1 MKVMNYATRDVVTIT
16 PSASIDRAISLM
28 EERGIHHLVV
38 VHDDRVVGMVSD
50 RDILIST
57 GWMLSVERRT
67 IPMGTEKGHV
77 IGPTIV
83 EQIMSRPAVCL
94 SREQNARE
102 AAILMVG
109 HRISALP
116 IMQAGRLVGVLSDA
130 DLMKWLGEMDLTDGK
145 VGRFLT
151 RPIGDLMRAHVITV
165 TPESLLVEVTDIFR
179 RRRIRHVPVVND
191 GLVVGIISDRDVRRS
206 LGWSSVRE
214 VQADQRN
221 PAADVRFPCT
231 AGDIMQRQVLW
242 TERSTTLK
250 DALRMLIDK
259 HIHSLPV
266 IDRGTLAGIITQT
279 DFIRAVAREDLL

>member
-1 MKVMNYATRDVVTIT
+1 MNAMIYATKDVVTIA

-38 VHDDRVVGMVSD
+38 VENDRVVGMLSD

-67 IPMGTEKGHV
+67 ASGAMRRGEV
-77 IGPTIV
+77 IGPTVV
-83 EQIMSRPAVCL
+83 EQIMSRPVVCL
-94 SREQNARE
+94 MREQNARE

-116 IMQAGRLVGVLSDA
+116 VLQAGRLVAIVSDV
-130 DLMKWLGEMDLTDGK
+130 DLMKWLMELAAGDNA
-145 VGRFLT
+145 VGRFLR
-151 RPIGDLMRAHVITV
+151 RPVVDLMRAQVTTV
-165 TPESLLVEVTDIFR
+165 TPENLLVEVTDIFR
-179 RRRIRHVPVVND
+179 RRRVRHVPVVDD

-214 VQADQRN
+214 AQAEQENQGSEIRS
-221 PAADVRFPCT
+221 PCT
-231 AGDIMQRQVLW
+231 AADIMQRQVLW
-242 TERSTTLK
+242 TQRSATLH
-250 DALRMLIDK
+250 DALRILVDK

-266 IDRGTLAGIITQT
+266 IEKGRLTGIITQT

>member
-1 MKVMNYATRDVVTIT
+1 MNYATKDLVTVA
-16 PSASIDRAISLM
+16 PSASIDRGISLM
-28 EERGIHHLVV
+28 EEHGIHHLVV
-38 VHDDRVVGMVSD
+38 VHDGRIVGMVSD

-67 IPMGTEKGHV
+67 VAVGTEKGHV
-77 IGPTIV
+77 IGPAIV
-83 EQIMSRPAVCL
+83 EQIMSRPPVCL

-116 IMQAGRLVGVLSDA
+116 VLQAGRLVGVLSDA
-130 DLMKWLGEMDLTDGK
+130 DLMKWLTELAAMDNTI
-145 VGRFLT
+145 GRFLG
-151 RPIGDLMRAHVITV
+151 RPVGDLMRAQVITV
-165 TPESLLVEVTDIFR
+165 NPESLLVEVTDIFR
-179 RRRIRHVPVVND
+179 RRRVRHVPVVND
-191 GLVVGIISDRDVRRS
+191 GLVVGIVSDRDVRRS
-206 LGWSSVRE
+206 LGWSNIRDLQTDRE
-214 VQADQRN
+214 N
-221 PAADVRFPCT
+221 HAADLRFPCT

-266 IDRGTLAGIITQT
+266 LEMGKLTGIITQT
-279 DFIRAVAREDLL
+279 DFVRAVAREDLL

>member
-1 MKVMNYATRDVVTIT
+1 
-16 PSASIDRAISLM
+16 
-28 EERGIHHLVV
+28 
-38 VHDDRVVGMVSD
+38 
-50 RDILIST
+50 
-57 GWMLSVERRT
+57 
-67 IPMGTEKGHV
+67 
-77 IGPTIV
+77 
-83 EQIMSRPAVCL
+83 MSRPAVCL

-116 IMQAGRLVGVLSDA
+116 VLQAGRLVGILSDA
-130 DLMKWLGEMDLTDGK
+130 DLMKWLDALTLTDDAVK
-145 VGRFLT
+145 RFLL
-151 RPIGDLMRAHVITV
+151 RPVGDLMRAHVITV

-214 VQADQRN
+214 AQADQRN
-221 PAADVRFPCT
+221 HAADVRFPCT

-266 IDRGTLAGIITQT
+266 IEKGRLTGIITQT

>member
-1 MKVMNYATRDVVTIT
+1 MNYATKDLVTVA
-16 PSASIDRAISLM
+16 PSASIDRGISLM
-28 EERGIHHLVV
+28 EEHGIHHLVV
-38 VHDDRVVGMVSD
+38 VQDGRVIGMVSD

-67 IPMGTEKGHV
+67 VAVGTEKGHV
-77 IGPTIV
+77 IGPKTV

-94 SREQNARE
+94 AREQNARE

-116 IMQAGRLVGVLSDA
+116 VLQAGRLVGVLSDA
-130 DLMKWLGEMDLTDGK
+130 DLMKWLTELAAMDNTI
-145 VGRFLT
+145 GRFLG
-151 RPIGDLMRAHVITV
+151 RPVGDLMRAQVITV
-165 TPESLLVEVTDIFR
+165 NPESLLVEVTDIFR
-179 RRRIRHVPVVND
+179 RRRVRHVPVVND
-191 GLVVGIISDRDVRRS
+191 GLVVGIVSDRDVRRS
-206 LGWSSVRE
+206 LGWSSVHE
-214 VQADQRN
+214 DQADQRN
-221 PAADVRFPCT
+221 HAADVRFPCT

-266 IDRGTLAGIITQT
+266 IEKGRLTGIITQT